1 MAFHDVRL
9 PEDVERGAQGGP
21 MFKTTILILGGG
33 LEKRNIDWAT
43 TKGDWDIGYGITSKA
58 LFEPVVEFFY
68 ARQGMAHSFRFKDW
82 TDFEI
87 TAGNMFTTDG
97 VTATFQ
103 MFKRYSSG
111 GIDFDRDITK
121 PSDVTPEFTGW
132 VVTVNAVGQT
142 VVYNTA
148 PAATEVAINTLTG
161 IVTLGATHAAT
172 SAEDVVLTGEF
183 DVPVRFNTDKLDIS
197 VETFDTGAMPQIPI
211 TEVKGE

>member
-21 MFKTTILILGGG
+21 MFQTTILILGGG

-58 LFEPVVEFFY
+58 LFKPVIDFFY
-68 ARQGMAHSFRFKDW
+68 ARQGRAHSFRFKDW
-82 TDFEI
+82 SDFEI

-111 GIDFDRDITK
+111 GIDFDRNITK
-121 PSDVTPEFTGW
+121 PQASGW
-132 VVTVNAVGQT
+132 IVTVNAVGQT
-142 VVYNTA
+142 VVFDTA
-148 PAATEVAINTLTG
+148 PSATEVSINSLTG
-161 IVTLGATHAAT
+161 IVTLGSTHAAT
-172 SAEDVVLTGEF
+172 STQDVVLTGEF
-183 DVPVRFNTDKLDIS
+183 DVPVRFDTDKLDIS
-197 VETFDTGAMPQIPI
+197 VETFDTGSMPQIPI
-211 TEVKGE
+211 VEVKDE